1 MKKNRLCITILR
13 WPLDCIHKA
22 VPKEFTV
29 EIRFRLN
36 LEKRIEFLQSSESL
50 ICCEGDGHIRTTVF
64 EDPDQPG
71 LMVWCSVWS
80 DRDKLNAYLEAARF
94 KVLMGGI
101 RALGTRVRLQVGE
114 SDDEKVLPG

>member
-1 MKKNRLCITILR
+1 VPNRFTI
-13 WPLDCIHKA
+13 
-22 VPKEFTV
+22 

-64 EDPDQPG
+64 EEPDQPG
-71 LMVWCSVWS
+71 LMVWRSVWS
-80 DRDKLNAYLEAARF
+80 DRDKLNAYLDGARF

-101 RALGTRVRLQVGE
+101 RALGTRVRLEVGE
-114 SDDEKVLPG
+114 LPDEKVLPV

>member
-1 MKKNRLCITILR
+1 MPNRFTI
-13 WPLDCIHKA
+13 
-22 VPKEFTV
+22 

-36 LEKRIEFLQSSESL
+36 RDKRVEFAQSSESL

-64 EDPDQPG
+64 EEPGPPG

-80 DRDKLNAYLEAARF
+80 DREKLNAYLDGARF

-101 RALGTRVRLQVGE
+101 RTLGTRVSLQVGE
-114 SDDEKVLPG
+114 SPEEKVLP